1 MSFFHVLLTSFM
13 NSFLYCTFIAVILS
27 LDSLLF
33 VVLSHVA
40 STSYHKQD
48 WSQVTCYDLS
58 LLYNL
63 YPPIILFQSLQ
74 KGDDQVIQLVSAKS
88 ILLYI

>member
-1 MSFFHVLLTSFM
+1 M
-13 NSFLYCTFIAVILS
+13 NSYLYCTFIAVILS

-40 STSYHKQD
+40 STCHKQD